1 MSFSIDIFRTTHN
14 ELALCLFWY
23 SLMSHGVL
31 VIVKKTV
38 RGRNRPVKPTFHL
51 IMNLPLIWMR
61 MFETDV
67 SSEGFRLLRRS
78 SYHESI
84 SLSALKACPA
94 IN

>member
-1 MSFSIDIFRTTHN
+1 MF
-14 ELALCLFWY
+14 
-23 SLMSHGVL
+23 VL
-31 VIVKKTV
+31 VFSDVPRSVGHCEKTV